1 MLQRVGLS
9 MQTHGRCDQKE
20 VMFALN
26 LAVVELNLQML
37 TVRDSVYT
45 LSQAI
50 RDHEPSVCLHHG
62 IAA

>member
-1 MLQRVGLS
+1 
-9 MQTHGRCDQKE
+9 
-20 VMFALN
+20 MFALN

-37 TVRDSVYT
+37 TVRDSVHT